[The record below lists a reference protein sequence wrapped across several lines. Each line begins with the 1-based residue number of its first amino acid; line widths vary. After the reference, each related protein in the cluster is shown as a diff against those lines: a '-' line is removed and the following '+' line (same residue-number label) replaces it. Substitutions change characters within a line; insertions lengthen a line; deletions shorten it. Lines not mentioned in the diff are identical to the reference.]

1 MAMDKRSC
9 RKIQVAVLASILG
22 LGAGCT
28 TTPEVQSMQAEI
40 EEAKQAAAEAQRR
53 ADKAQATADEALRA
67 AKGAEKCCQDT
78 NEKID
83 RMFKR
88 SMYK

>member
-1 MAMDKRSC
+1 MKRRWSK
-9 RKIQVAVLASILG
+9 RIQIAVLASLTG
-22 LGAGCT
+22 LAAGCT
-28 TTPEVQSMQAEI
+28 TTPEVQSMRAEI
-40 EEAKQAAAEAQRR
+40 EEAKQAAAEAQSR

-67 AKGAEKCCQDT
+67 ARGAAECCQDT